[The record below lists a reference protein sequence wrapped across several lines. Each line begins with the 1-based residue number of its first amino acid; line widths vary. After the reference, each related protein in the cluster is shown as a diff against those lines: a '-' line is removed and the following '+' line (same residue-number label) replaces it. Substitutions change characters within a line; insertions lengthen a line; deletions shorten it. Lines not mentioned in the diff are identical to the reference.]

1 MFWYWQRPKTI
12 FFRNKTFLFI
22 KIESWT
28 LASVWK
34 VIAWNLT
41 NFNSIKQPIEN
52 NNFLNEL
59 KFFEVS
65 QNSISDRCRKFQLSI
80 LKNKK
85 VLFLKIIFFWAL
97 SLNMPR
103 SAQKMALAVLI
114 FSYNNWMRIHNKI
127 SWRAAFLL
135 GTLEQT
141 YGQKQMSDTEPKCIY
156 NCHYSNVVVPKK
168 YYVLLWVVP

>member
-1 MFWYWQRPKTI
+1 MLFWPEFQILSEFLKNFNVRRSWKRQRSLLVPFTSFLFFFLWTLMAKPSHKIESVNKAFLFWYWQWLKNF

-85 VLFLKIIFFWAL
+85 VLFLKIIFF
-97 SLNMPR
+97 R
-103 SAQKMALAVLI
+103 
-114 FSYNNWMRIHNKI
+114 R
-127 SWRAAFLL
+127 
-135 GTLEQT
+135 
-141 YGQKQMSDTEPKCIY
+141 
-156 NCHYSNVVVPKK
+156 
-168 YYVLLWVVP
+168 